1 MKWRGKENKWQRKGK
16 EYKIYRKNIY
26 KDILSRL
33 VILRLQYNLR
43 VKLAQGSNLNLNSKL
58 NLERKKT
65 EIENNKKENVVW
77 TQFFVFGPFP
87 IY

>member
-16 EYKIYRKNIY
+16 SIKFIENIY
-26 KDILSRL
+26 KDIFSRL

-43 VKLAQGSNLNLNSKL
+43 VKLVQGSNLNLNSKL

>member
-1 MKWRGKENKWQRKGK
+1 MERKKINGKERGKSIKFIE
-16 EYKIYRKNIY
+16 NIY